1 MGSSTIVDYP
11 EEIDGD
17 QGVPIPEMMFA
28 IGKEPVFVKSIIPN
42 RHIVE
47 ATLGWEDEVVDVM
60 KVDNLVKLI
69 CQNHS
74 FTREM
79 FKGGATKTDVERM
92 CEKAKPQTYQKKK
105 CKP

>member
-1 MGSSTIVDYP
+1 
-11 EEIDGD
+11 
-17 QGVPIPEMMFA
+17 
-28 IGKEPVFVKSIIPN
+28 
-42 RHIVE
+42 
-47 ATLGWEDEVVDVM
+47 M